1 MVNARMRSG
10 QGWGDARILNVSSR
24 GMMIRTIL
32 PTRPGTTIELR
43 RGDQVMVAKVVWK
56 DGTRA
61 GLRSDSVLPVT
72 DLMCVSEKAGEP
84 EAMWSPGAVSKRRT
98 VRIDE
103 AASANRA
110 RAMEFA
116 AALAVGAMVAF
127 GLGSAAL
134 ATLGQPLQQMKS
146 AMGG

>member
-1 MVNARMRSG
+1 MRSPE
-10 QGWGDARILNVSSR
+10 GWGDARILNVSSR

-32 PTRPGTTIELR
+32 PPSPGTTIELR

-61 GLRSDSVLPVT
+61 GLRSDGVLPVT

-84 EAMWSPGAVSKRRT
+84 EAIWSPAAVSERRA
-98 VRIDE
+98 VRIDD
-103 AASANRA
+103 AASAYRG

-116 AALAVGAMVAF
+116 AALTIGVMLAF
-127 GLGSAAL
+127 GLGAAAM
-134 ATLGQPLQQMKS
+134 ATLGPPLQQMRS
-146 AMGG
+146 ALGG